1 MFMMFTSDIRTLT
14 H

>member
-1 MFMMFTSDIRTLT
+1 MFTSDIRTLT